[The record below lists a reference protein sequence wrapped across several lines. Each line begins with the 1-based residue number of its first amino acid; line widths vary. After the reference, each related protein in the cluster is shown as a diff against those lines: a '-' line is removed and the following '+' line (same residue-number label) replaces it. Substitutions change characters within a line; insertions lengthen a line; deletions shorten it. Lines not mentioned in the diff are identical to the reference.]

1 MLNRYRQRILLLS
14 VLLGFAPLG
23 FAFDLF
29 GTSCLEDLE
38 ENARLW
44 SQCTAKFDRND
55 SRCKAF
61 GHEIEEARARCERG
75 GKSKARIDAAMNA
88 GFRTAGRLE
97 ED

>member
-1 MLNRYRQRILLLS
+1 MLNPYRQRIWLLS

-44 SQCTAKFDRND
+44 SQCTAEFDRND

-61 GHEIEEARARCERG
+61 GHE
-75 GKSKARIDAAMNA
+75 RIRPLSQAT
-88 GFRTAGRLE
+88 RRH
-97 ED
+97 